1 MFCFKK
7 GGFRKLLHTP
17 VRMVHQTEVVAR
29 NEQKV
34 RLQSTCLWQV
44 AAQGEALRHVLVAG
58 QALAVMA
65 RAHTQQ
71 LAVASVKAR
80 GVETIPQPVLCA
92 RQHQMPNAF
101 YDSAPQHS
109 ALCQTSTD
117 RRNTTTSLPS
127 YVNTDLEKKVKV
139 LKKQKQWFCF
149 CIKSNTLTTMLNL

>member
-1 MFCFKK
+1 
-7 GGFRKLLHTP
+7 
-17 VRMVHQTEVVAR
+17 
-29 NEQKV
+29 
-34 RLQSTCLWQV
+34 V

-139 LKKQKQWFCF
+139 LKKQKQ
-149 CIKSNTLTTMLNL
+149 